1 MTTENSTPTENPT
14 DHEASPEAAARQQAM
29 ATLAR
34 AEPAELDSMLES
46 LAPVPAAIDLRA
58 PEVGLVMLRGRTGGD
73 GAPFNLGE
81 ATVSRAAVRLDS
93 GAAGFSYRLGRAPQ
107 SARAAAIIDALW
119 QDAGRRAA
127 VDAALAPVRERLAR
141 EAGTVRAETA
151 ATKVEFF
158 TLVRGED

>member
-1 MTTENSTPTENPT
+1 MTKQDPN
-14 DHEASPEAAARQQAM
+14 DHDTSSELAARQLAM
-29 ATLAR
+29 AALAR
-34 AEPAELDSMLES
+34 AEPAELDSILEA
-46 LAPVPAAIDLRA
+46 LGPLPKAIDLRA

-81 ATVSRAAVRLDS
+81 ATVSRAAVKLDG

-119 QDAGRRAA
+119 QDGRRRAA
-127 VDAALAPVRERLAR
+127 VETALAPVRRRLAR

>member
-1 MTTENSTPTENPT
+1 MKSDNSGNGEGTAENP
-14 DHEASPEAAARQQAM
+14 ARQRAM
-29 ATLAR
+29 AALSR
-34 AEPAELDSMLES
+34 AEPAELESMLAR
-46 LAPVPAAIDLRA
+46 LAPVPAAVDLRA

-81 ATVSRAAVRLDS
+81 ATVSRAAVRLEG
-93 GAAGFSYRLGRAPQ
+93 GAAGFSYRLGRAPD

-119 QDAGRRAA
+119 QDEARRPA
-127 VDAALAPVRERLAR
+127 VEAALAPVRRRIAR
-141 EAGTVRAETA
+141 EAGTARAETA

>member
-1 MTTENSTPTENPT
+1 MTTENPPLQ
-14 DHEASPEAAARQQAM
+14 DAPPELAARQSAM
-29 ATLAR
+29 AALAR
-34 AEPAELDSMLES
+34 AEPAELDSMLEA
-46 LAPVPAAIDLRA
+46 LAPIPPAIDLRA
-58 PEVGLVMLRGRTGGD
+58 PEVGLIMLRGRTGGD

-81 ATVSRAAVRLDS
+81 ATVSRAAIRLEG

-119 QDAGRRAA
+119 QDAGRRATVEA
-127 VDAALAPVRERLAR
+127 TLAPLRERLAR